1 MEPFIC
7 PKKKLTTV
15 KMKDKSNKDEAIIV
29 KNDSV
34 ILFFNI
40 SLVVIIFHPILINHA
55 ITNIR
60 IFIAW

>member
-1 MEPFIC
+1 MNN
-7 PKKKLTTV
+7 
-15 KMKDKSNKDEAIIV
+15 KSNKDEAIIV

-40 SLVVIIFHPILINHA
+40 SLVVIIFHPTLNNHA